1 MVKKNKNQ
9 GELGN
14 WMDTYGD
21 MVTLLL
27 CFFVLLYSMSSV
39 DQSKWKLLVQSFN
52 PSALESTDQ
61 VVLDANVTEGEGEMS
76 GNPPAASGEV
86 SDFDELYLTL
96 KKVIEERN
104 MQDSVEITRGDGFTF
119 ISFRDKVFFDGD
131 SSVLRQEGKDVLNQF
146 AAAMSQA
153 DGSIK
158 EVQVLGHTSQGD
170 PNRPNNIRND
180 RMLSAQRSAE
190 VIIYLQSQNAVSPE
204 KLVGM
209 SFGQFRP
216 IAQFDTEEGR
226 SKNRRVEILITKNDT
241 VEKSLEEYY
250 NQVYHN
256 NQENTDN

>member
-1 MVKKNKNQ
+1 MIKKDKKPE
-9 GELGN
+9 ELGS

-52 PSALESTDQ
+52 PSALEESDQ
-61 VVLDANVTEGEGEMS
+61 VVLDAKVTEGEGKLT
-76 GNPPAASGEV
+76 GGIPDDGGGAT
-86 SDFDELYLTL
+86 DFDELYLVL
-96 KKVIEERN
+96 KQIVEDRN

-131 SSVLRQEGKDVLNQF
+131 SSVLRQEGKDVLTQF

-153 DGSIK
+153 NKSIK

-170 PNRPNNIRND
+170 PQRPNNIRND

-190 VIIYLQSQNAVSPE
+190 VI
-204 KLVGM
+204 
-209 SFGQFRP
+209 
-216 IAQFDTEEGR
+216 AQFDTEEGR
-226 SKNRRVEILITKNDT
+226 AQNRRVEILITKNDT

-256 NQENTDN
+256 NQENTGN